1 MEIKCTVEELKEL
14 IKEKRTSVAV
24 TTDEIPPHEFPLF
37 DFREYH
43 FHGTASP
50 QLYCYGW
57 QNR

>member
-37 DFREYH
+37 DFREYQRTCMEE
-43 FHGTASP
+43 GQEVP
-50 QLYCYGW
+50 KEEK
-57 QNR
+57 N